1 MKQEY
6 TSTMFMGQCLSTIEQ
21 ISTIYLKKK
30 VNYFLLQSVQVWQH
44 MLITSNSNL
53 RARSLLV
60 SDLYSED
67 TCTPKIP
74 GSSLAVRDVQR

>member
-6 TSTMFMGQCLSTIEQ
+6 TSTMFMEQCLSTIEQ

-44 MLITSNSNL
+44 MLITSNL

>member
-6 TSTMFMGQCLSTIEQ
+6 TSTMFMEQCLSTIEQ

-44 MLITSNSNL
+44 MLITSTL